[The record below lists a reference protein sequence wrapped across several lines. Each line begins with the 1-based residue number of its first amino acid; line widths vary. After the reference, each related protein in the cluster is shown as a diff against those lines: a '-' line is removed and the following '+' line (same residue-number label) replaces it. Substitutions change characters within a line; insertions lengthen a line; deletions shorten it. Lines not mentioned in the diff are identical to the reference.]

1 MQEGKKGLG
10 PSSYEYAE
18 FRDTCMRGGEINQGE
33 EETMDSSIPGRE
45 LSKVDISGTVLEE

>member
-1 MQEGKKGLG
+1 MQEGKKGSG

-18 FRDTCMRGGEINQGE
+18 FRDSCMSGREINQGV

-45 LSKVDISGTVLEE
+45 LSKVDIGGTVLEE